1 MTDRKY
7 TVAGTATGTDG
18 VTKVRW
24 TDNMV
29 GRVKMMV
36 KQGFTNINMLE
47 LPYPMTKA
55 EGLEYLKTQDFR
67 GEALAAIDFRIEEI
81 NEKLNYVPQKRGPK
95 PKGKNI
101 SLTDIRSRK
110 EKIASDHERA

>member
-24 TDNMV
+24 TDNLV

-36 KQGFTNINMLE
+36 KQGFTNINLLE

-55 EGLEYLKTQDFR
+55 EGLEYLKTQDFT
-67 GEALAAIDFRIEEI
+67 GDALEAIDYRIDEI
-81 NEKLNYVPQKRGPK
+81 NEKLNYVPKKRGPK
-95 PKGKNI
+95 PKVNNI
-101 SLTDIRSRK
+101 TLKDIRSRK
-110 EKIASDHERA
+110 EKIDSDYESA